1 MDIYSKSTYPSC
13 ALSNFA
19 CHPFIIDGVECNSM
33 EGFLQALKFKDPNI
47 QKEICKLVGIG
58 AKRAGYNKNWRK
70 TRKLYWQGNV
80 ILRDTDGYQFLL
92 NRAYNALNK
101 NPAFRKALL
110 STKGKLTHNIGKGK
124 QSETILTR
132 QEFCSRL
139 MHLRDIGELPED
151 NNFFLDI

>member
-1 MDIYSKSTYPSC
+1 MDIYSKSPYPSC

-19 CHPFIIDGVECNSM
+19 CHPFVIDGVECNSM
-33 EGFLQALKFKDPNI
+33 EGFLQALKFKDANM

-70 TRKLYWQGNV
+70 TRNLYWQGVV
-80 ILRDTDGYQFLL
+80 IPRDSDGYQFLL

-110 STKGKLTHNIGKGK
+110 STKGTLTHNIGKGK

-139 MHLRDIGELPED
+139 MHLRDIGDLPED
-151 NNFFLDI
+151 NELFA